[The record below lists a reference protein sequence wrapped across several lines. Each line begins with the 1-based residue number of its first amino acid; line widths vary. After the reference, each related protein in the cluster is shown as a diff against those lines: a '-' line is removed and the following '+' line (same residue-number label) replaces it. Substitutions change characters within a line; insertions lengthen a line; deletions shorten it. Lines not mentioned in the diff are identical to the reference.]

1 MGRRL
6 YFPPKEGA
14 LGIFILKIL
23 KLALKNPS
31 HSAGFKPANLG
42 SNGKH
47 ANHYITEDDKHFYID
62 RCSFQEE
69 K

>member
-14 LGIFILKIL
+14 LGIFI
-23 KLALKNPS
+23 ALKNQS
-31 HSAGFKPANLG
+31 HSAGFEPANLG

-47 ANHYITEDDKHFYID
+47 ANHYITEDDKHIFI
-62 RCSFQEE
+62 
-69 K
+69 